1 MTLPVYIEQTNGTF
15 TASVLGDAKVRANG
29 PTREAALDSLR
40 AELLRKKASG
50 DLVWLN
56 IEPLGVT
63 DLAGIW
69 ADDPTLD
76 DMVAE
81 IYRQRDAERPS
92 E

>member
-1 MTLPVYIEQTNGTF
+1 MTLPVHVEQTNGTF
-15 TASVLGDAKVRANG
+15 IASLLGDSKVRADG
-29 PTREAALDSLR
+29 PTREAALESLR
-40 AELLRKKASG
+40 AELLRKRAAG
-50 DLVWLN
+50 ELVWLT

-81 IYRQRDAERPS
+81 IYRQRDAERPT

>member
-15 TASVLGDAKVRANG
+15 TASVLGDAKVRAEG

-40 AELLRKKASG
+40 AELARKKSAG
-50 DLVWLN
+50 ELVWLTV
-56 IEPLGVT
+56 EPVGVT
-63 DLAGIW
+63 DLARIW

-76 DMVAE
+76 DMIAE
-81 IYRQRDAERPS
+81 IYRQRDAERPA

>member
-1 MTLPVYIEQTNGTF
+1 MTLPVHVVQTNGTF
-15 TASVLGDAKVRANG
+15 TASVLGDEKVRADG
-29 PTREAALDSLR
+29 PTREAAREALR

-50 DLVWLN
+50 EIVWLTV
-56 IEPLGVT
+56 EPVGVT

-81 IYRQRDAERPS
+81 IYRQRDAERPT